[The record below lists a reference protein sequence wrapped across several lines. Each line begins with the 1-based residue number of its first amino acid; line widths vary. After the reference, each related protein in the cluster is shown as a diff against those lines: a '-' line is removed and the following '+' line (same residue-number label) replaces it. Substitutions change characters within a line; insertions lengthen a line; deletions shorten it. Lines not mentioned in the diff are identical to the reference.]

1 MSQNGQPH
9 FKNLAVFVARL
20 FLKCLTI
27 SGHYALKGLKRVSN
41 LETKPIALIIVNW
54 RLSQIAEFVYSCD
67 KLKVSVEHI
76 CWSELRTLFGIKI
89 QRVRQRRF

>member
-1 MSQNGQPH
+1 MVSHTLKTLQYLLQDY
-9 FKNLAVFVARL
+9 

-76 CWSELRTLFGIKI
+76 C
-89 QRVRQRRF
+89 